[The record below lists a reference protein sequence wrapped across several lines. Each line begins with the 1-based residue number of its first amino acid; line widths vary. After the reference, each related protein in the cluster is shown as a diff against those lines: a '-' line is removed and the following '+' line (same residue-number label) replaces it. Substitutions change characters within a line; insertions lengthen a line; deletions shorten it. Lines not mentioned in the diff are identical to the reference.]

1 MDNKNFNKPLI
12 SDVINNHVTRDD
24 GIIRRRT
31 YICYYSRV
39 YESNSTK
46 DTSTKKIGCPFL
58 VNVSCPKLK
67 NDENSVFINKI
78 NDQHNHPLNT
88 SSIIFEKSQKFTP
101 SMIDD
106 IKFMTT
112 SCKFG
117 ITAQR
122 KFLEG
127 KYPSHPIYSKDLYA
141 TIQSFRPTSK
151 SLLNNAAIISN
162 WLDEQ
167 KENYS
172 CWVVARGWD
181 NDNTLTHLLWMT
193 PTQVENWIQYTDCIL
208 NDITHKI
215 NRYGMALSLFV
226 GFDNNRHNIL
236 LAQALLADKNAD
248 PAVDAA
254 VCQVFHSTYPIHCAY
269 HISQNLH
276 KNLKKSLS
284 NNYEKFLEDF
294 YRCRNNLSES
304 GFEQLFD
311 KLIQDYPMLNLT
323 LNFYIEQRCT
333 GMLDMQDKEN
343 EYNFWHMSIPIKK
356 NPKTVNFLFTKVD
369 ECLQKFL
376 TPTMLKM
383 HQDEMNQS
391 VYYIA
396 NLVDLES
403 IEILDEVTIIYF
415 FIIY

>member
-1 MDNKNFNKPLI
+1 
-12 SDVINNHVTRDD
+12 
-24 GIIRRRT
+24 
-31 YICYYSRV
+31 
-39 YESNSTK
+39 
-46 DTSTKKIGCPFL
+46 
-58 VNVSCPKLK
+58 
-67 NDENSVFINKI
+67 
-78 NDQHNHPLNT
+78 
-88 SSIIFEKSQKFTP
+88 
-101 SMIDD
+101 
-106 IKFMTT
+106 
-112 SCKFG
+112 
-117 ITAQR
+117 
-122 KFLEG
+122 
-127 KYPSHPIYSKDLYA
+127 
-141 TIQSFRPTSK
+141 
-151 SLLNNAAIISN
+151 
-162 WLDEQ
+162 
-167 KENYS
+167 
-172 CWVVARGWD
+172 
-181 NDNTLTHLLWMT
+181 
-193 PTQVENWIQYTDCIL
+193 
-208 NDITHKI
+208 
-215 NRYGMALSLFV
+215 MALSLFV

-236 LAQALLADKNAD
+236 LAQALLADESIESHVWMFNQLVQLTGVYPSVIITDAD

-276 KNLKKSLS
+276 KNLRKSLS

-311 KLIQDYPMLNLT
+311 KLIQDYPNAKSYLEFLYRTKMYWAHCFT
-323 LNFYIEQRCT
+323 SYKFT
-333 GMLDMQDKEN
+333 GGMIASSRVESVNSCLKRLLQNSNISLCDLMTEIHRMLDMQDKEN
-343 EYNFWHMSIPIKK
+343 EYNFWRMSIPIKK

-383 HQDEMNQS
+383 HQDEINQS